1 MLTLTN
7 NETIRQ
13 GMILKKKLKI
23 RQGAWDRRAIEWRQK
38 QMLINIT
45 KIFLIELQIPI
56 VVKVEMN
63 CKIKELYRIK
73 TNKLIKIF

>member
-1 MLTLTN
+1 MKTKT
-7 NETIRQ
+7 TV
-13 GMILKKKLKI
+13 
-23 RQGAWDRRAIEWRQK
+23 
-38 QMLINIT
+38 NIT